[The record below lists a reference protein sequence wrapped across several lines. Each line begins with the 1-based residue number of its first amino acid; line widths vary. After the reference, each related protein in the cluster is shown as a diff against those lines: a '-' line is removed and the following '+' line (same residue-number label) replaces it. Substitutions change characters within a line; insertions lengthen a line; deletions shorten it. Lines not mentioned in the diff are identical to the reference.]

1 MNRIEAVAGRT
12 KNFLCKNRGETGPA
26 LQVITPV
33 ADAGT
38 DAKAIAVTAAS
49 ESEVNKRIFMLL

>member
-1 MNRIEAVAGRT
+1 M
-12 KNFLCKNRGETGPA
+12 
-26 LQVITPV
+26 TPV

-38 DAKAIAVTAAS
+38 DAKAIAVAAAS